1 MQWTEHEKKKLTV
14 SASSTWQLNGFTMWL
29 TLIQTSEQ
37 WLTSLVW
44 VQMETTAHQGS
55 LLAAHISNVKYL
67 MFNF

>member
-44 VQMETTAHQGS
+44 VQMETTAHQRS
-55 LLAAHISNVKYL
+55 LLAAHISSGL
-67 MFNF
+67 P